1 MANAKVVTGVHTTDE
16 AHARLRKRYRSEA
29 IFKSLGIIAVLLAV
43 TALATLLWS
52 VLSKA
57 AGALTETYIVA
68 EVDFDANQIDPKLT
82 KDPDV
87 IRKAD
92 YGLIVK
98 NTLKSEFP
106 QVKGRKDKRQLYGIV
121 SDGAALELRAAARD
135 NPQIVGQ
142 KRLMRL
148 LASDDIDL
156 WYKGTYG
163 SMRKLPSVG
172 TATPTGTEG
181 DIKVVVESNA
191 FQPILQEVKQSL
203 FVQARGFERDAA
215 AQQRGIDLYERK
227 LKSAGD
233 DEELRKKFEK
243 ALKRYQL
250 AKEALLKKRDQFI
263 ERANAAGGT
272 EQLEKVLPS
281 FLVYING
288 GVVKV
293 SKVSV
298 DTIEGPV
305 LLPMTSDAPAAADQ
319 WQLNKVST
327 GEAAR
332 NLSDKQLVWLK
343 SLEDQ
348 GRIERNINWRFFS
361 ATDSREAEMAGIWS
375 AAVGSFWTM
384 LVTFCLAFPI
394 GVLAA
399 IFLEEF
405 APKNRITHFIEVNI
419 NNLAAVPSIVF
430 GLLGLAVFINFFGLP
445 WSAPLVGGMVLALM
459 TLPTIIIAA
468 RAAIKAVPPSIREAA
483 LGVGAS
489 NVQATFHHTL
499 PLAMPGIMTGTI
511 IGMAQAL
518 GETAPLIMIGMVA
531 FIVDVPQGVTDPA
544 SALPV
549 QIYLWSDFPEP
560 AFEMKTAAAIVVLL
574 FFLVIMN
581 ALAILLRKRFER
593 RW

>member
-1 MANAKVVTGVHTTDE
+1 MANAKVVTGVHATDE

-43 TALATLLWS
+43 TALASLLWS

-82 KDPDV
+82 KNPDV

-98 NTLKSEFP
+98 KTLRSEFP

-121 SDGAALELRAAARD
+121 SDGAALELRSAARD

-148 LASDDIDL
+148 LASDDVDL

-163 SMRKLPSVG
+163 LIKTLPSQG
-172 TATPTGTEG
+172 SATPTGTEG
-181 DIKVVVESNA
+181 NIKIIVESDA
-191 FQPILQEVKQSL
+191 FQPILKEVKASL
-203 FVQARGFERDAA
+203 ITQARQLERDAA
-215 AQQRGIDLYERK
+215 AQQRGIDVYETR
-227 LKSAGD
+227 LKTAGG
-233 DEELRKKFEK
+233 DEALRKKYEAALQNYRQSK
-243 ALKRYQL
+243 A
-250 AKEALLKKRDQFI
+250 ALLKKRDEFI
-263 ERANAAGGT
+263 KRADAGGGT

-281 FLVYING
+281 FLLYING

-293 SKVSV
+293 SKVSTQSV
-298 DTIEGPV
+298 EGPV
-305 LLPMTSDAPAAADQ
+305 LLPLTSDTPAAADQ
-319 WQLNKVST
+319 WQLKKVST

-348 GRIERNINWRFFS
+348 GRIERNFNWRFFS

-405 APKNRITHFIEVNI
+405 APKNRVTHFIEVNI

-574 FFLVIMN
+574 FFLVLMN